1 MKLKALPKIWI
12 HLLAI
17 GLLLCLPF
25 IFSPHASWLETLAKN
40 PMAKKDLVIYLL
52 SIGFFYLHYLLLLPN
67 FYYQKKRLSYFI
79 IVLFALL
86 AILLLPELMHH
97 YSHEAVHLKPPHL
110 HHDIGRKH
118 SPPMIF
124 KLRTGMAMFSLAWA
138 LSFLLSLT
146 KRLEA
151 SEKMKQ
157 KAELA
162 NLKSQVN
169 PHFLFNSLNT
179 IYALAISQ
187 SEQAGDAVLKLSGI
201 MRFVLME
208 SEKES
213 ISLSK
218 EIEYLQD
225 YIALQKLRL
234 GEEFVVH
241 FTIKIEDEN
250 TQIAPLLFIPLV
262 ENAFKH
268 GVSQEDIHPIEIS
281 LSVKNKELTFTTSNK
296 KVNKTFINDYPGGL
310 GLENLRQRLMHLYP
324 NHFILD
330 VTENND
336 FYNVKLNLH
345 LS

>member
-1 MKLKALPKIWI
+1 MNLKALPKIWI

-17 GLLLCLPF
+17 CLLLSLPF
-25 IFSPHASWLETLAKN
+25 IFSPQSSWLETLSKN

-52 SIGFFYLHYLLLLPN
+52 SIGFFYLHYLWLLPKY
-67 FYYQKKRLSYFI
+67 YYQKKRLAYFI

-86 AILLLPELMHH
+86 AILLLPELMHYH
-97 YSHEAVHLKPPHL
+97 PNGVGHHRPPHL
-110 HHDIGRKH
+110 HNEIGRKH
-118 SPPMIF
+118 GPPWIF

-208 SEKES
+208 SEKETV
-213 ISLSK
+213 SLSK
-218 EIEYLQD
+218 EVEYLQD

-234 GEEFVVH
+234 GEEFKVQ
-241 FTIKIEDEN
+241 FSIQIEDEN

-268 GVSQEDIHPIEIS
+268 GVSQEDIHPIEVKLTVQNKQ
-281 LSVKNKELTFTTSNK
+281 LSFTTSNK

-324 NHFILD
+324 NNFSLD
-330 VTENND
+330 VTENNE
-336 FYNVKLNLH
+336 FYHVNLNIH